1 MLSVNYV
8 PVLFMDLF
16 LEKLWSISWHLNAVI
31 NKNVA
36 TIVAVLVLLKLNCPG
51 RETYTNDYALFIYKN
66 KDKCSDGLKKKSHK
80 RTVMEKANKDHFLYS
95 GK

>member
-8 PVLFMDLF
+8 HVLFMDLF

-31 NKNVA
+31 NKNVT
-36 TIVAVLVLLKLNCPG
+36 TIVAVLVLL

-66 KDKCSDGLKKKSHK
+66 KDKCSDGFKKKKNHK

>member
-8 PVLFMDLF
+8 HVLFMDLF

-31 NKNVA
+31 NKNVT
-36 TIVAVLVLLKLNCPG
+36 TIVAVLVLL

-66 KDKCSDGLKKKSHK
+66 KDKCSDGLKKK
-80 RTVMEKANKDHFLYS
+80 EP
-95 GK
+95 